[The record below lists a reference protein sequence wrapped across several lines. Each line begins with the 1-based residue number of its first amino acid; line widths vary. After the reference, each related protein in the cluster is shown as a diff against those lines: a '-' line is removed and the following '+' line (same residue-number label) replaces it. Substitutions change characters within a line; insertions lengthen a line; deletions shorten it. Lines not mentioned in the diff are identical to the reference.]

1 MASPAEV
8 SFHRV
13 ELFKAEW
20 EVPHYYNGTS
30 AIGTGAYG
38 TVW

>member
-1 MASPAEV
+1 MAA
-8 SFHRV
+8 FHKV

-20 EVPHYYNGTS
+20 EVPVYYNEIS